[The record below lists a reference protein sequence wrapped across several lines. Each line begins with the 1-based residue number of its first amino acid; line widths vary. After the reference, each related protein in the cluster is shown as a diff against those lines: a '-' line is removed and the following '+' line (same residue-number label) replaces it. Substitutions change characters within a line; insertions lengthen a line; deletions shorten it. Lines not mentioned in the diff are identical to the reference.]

1 MMKRIGLILISAAF
15 LAGAY
20 LSVLDAVEVDWVP
33 FAAVLFT
40 GFLGVWI
47 LRRAEGAD
55 ATATERIASDT
66 QTMQQS
72 LENVVKEVSALVAGI
87 PDMDVYALPAA
98 IDANVVPHL
107 NVFVA
112 SRDTLKHAFGLQ
124 AFADIMTSY
133 AGGERYLNRVWSCSA
148 DGYIDE
154 AAAYLPRSLEQ
165 FTQAKTLL
173 DGFSDSAE

>member
-1 MMKRIGLILISAAF
+1 MKRIGLILISVAF

-20 LSVLDAVEVDWVP
+20 LAVLDAVEVDWIP
-33 FAAVLFT
+33 FAAVLVT
-40 GFLGVWI
+40 GFVGVWL

-55 ATATERIASDT
+55 ATATDRIASDT

-72 LENVVKEVSALVAGI
+72 LSRIVQEVGDLVDGI
-87 PDMDVYALPAA
+87 PDMDVYELPAS
-98 IDANVVPHL
+98 IDAKVVPHL

-154 AAAYLPRSLEQ
+154 ASTYLPMSLEQ
-165 FTQAKTLL
+165 FTLAK
-173 DGFSDSAE
+173 AELERLAGA